1 MIRHALS
8 LVGAA
13 LLVTVVGAQGTK
25 DGPPTPTQ
33 RAELYKRNRVVIEQL
48 VEKTVESAKIPND
61 HVKRADTYY
70 KVLFQF
76 NTEIK
81 KAKDANDADRAAEL
95 TAHLKTVLD
104 QGLNPTLTAAR
115 NLVKWGTGPEEFNRI
130 KGDLLGQLNALI
142 DMPGQDAATK
152 VSLEQTRDRLNQ
164 IVIPEKK

>member
-13 LLVTVVGAQGTK
+13 LLVAAVGAQGPK
-25 DGPPTPTQ
+25 DVPPAQ
-33 RAELYKRNRVVIEQL
+33 RAELYKKNRAVIEQL
-48 VEKTVESAKIPND
+48 VEKTVESARTPND

-95 TAHLKTVLD
+95 TGHLKTLLD
-104 QGLNPTLTAAR
+104 QGLNPTLKDAR
-115 NLVKWGTGPEEFNRI
+115 KLVENGTGVEEFLQVR
-130 KGDLLGQLNALI
+130 GDLLAQLTALI
-142 DMPGQDAATK
+142 DMPGQDPAAKT
-152 VSLEQTRDRLNQ
+152 SLEQTRDRLNQ
-164 IVIPEKK
+164 ITIPKKK